1 MGEPVNE
8 PGCGDAGHPGADEGD
23 ALAGEEKLEVAM
35 AEGSPGVGETWGG
48 RSRLGALLT
57 GFGHSSIIA
66 GCSEGV
72 CRRDSPWLRAGW
84 KSRSAEPRRRRRRR
98 RNRIGRAGVGASGCE
113 VHSRLRMS
121 WSEMD
126 WAWATSA
133 RIPWNVPI
141 LSGSCSG
148 TEIGWTGGAW

>member
-35 AEGSPGVGETWGG
+35 AEGAPGVGETWGG

-66 GCSEGV
+66 GCSEGMG
-72 CRRDSPWLRAGW
+72 RRYSRELRAGW

-98 RNRIGRAGVGASGCE
+98 LNRIGRAVEAHSAVKFTAGRGCPGVKWIGPGP
-113 VHSRLRMS
+113 LRQEFRGMCRS
-121 WSEMD
+121 
-126 WAWATSA
+126 
-133 RIPWNVPI
+133 
-141 LSGSCSG
+141 
-148 TEIGWTGGAW
+148 